1 MVLSLFFKLI
11 KSLPLS
17 IVYVIS
23 DILNFLIYRV
33 FKYRVDLVTKNLKRS
48 NLNLEPYQIN
58 IITKKFYRYFTD
70 LYLESIKMD
79 SFSKSDFDN
88 KFNVKNVELL
98 NKFYNQ
104 GKSVVFMC
112 SHYSGYEWCTSLP
125 YYIKHKFSAVY
136 TPIKNKSVND
146 FMYNSRSRH
155 GLELI
160 SRYDAI
166 KEIHKR
172 ESESKTPYLYGL
184 VADQSPQLR
193 TKSYW
198 SKFLGVKVPVFT
210 GSERIAKK
218 YNLPVVYGR
227 MKKLKRGYYS
237 VEFQLITENPNDYDD
252 YEITEKYL
260 RLVENQLHE
269 DPHPYLWTHNRFKH
283 SGKAPKD

>member
-1 MVLSLFFKLI
+1 MVLSLFFRLI
-11 KSLPLS
+11 NRLPLR

-33 FKYRVDLVTKNLKRS
+33 FKYRADLVVKNLKRS
-48 NLNLEPYQIN
+48 NLNLDLNQIN
-58 IITKKFYRYFTD
+58 IITKRFYRYFTD

-88 KFNVKNVELL
+88 KFQVNNVELL
-98 NKFYNQ
+98 NKFYNK

-184 VADQSPQLR
+184 VADQSPQLSK
-193 TKSYW
+193 KSYW

-237 VEFQLITENPNDYDD
+237 VEFQLITDNPNDYDD

-260 RLVENQLHE
+260 RLLEDQLHE

-283 SGKAPKD
+283 ASKAPKD

>member
-33 FKYRVDLVTKNLKRS
+33 FKYRVDLVVKNLKRS
-48 NLNLEPYQIN
+48 NLNLKPYQIN

-125 YYIKHKFSAVY
+125 YYIKHKFSVVY
-136 TPIKNKSVND
+136 TPIKNKPVND

-155 GLELI
+155 GL
-160 SRYDAI
+160 
-166 KEIHKR
+166 
-172 ESESKTPYLYGL
+172 
-184 VADQSPQLR
+184 
-193 TKSYW
+193 
-198 SKFLGVKVPVFT
+198 
-210 GSERIAKK
+210 
-218 YNLPVVYGR
+218 
-227 MKKLKRGYYS
+227 
-237 VEFQLITENPNDYDD
+237 
-252 YEITEKYL
+252 
-260 RLVENQLHE
+260 
-269 DPHPYLWTHNRFKH
+269 
-283 SGKAPKD
+283 

>member
-1 MVLSLFFKLI
+1 
-11 KSLPLS
+11 
-17 IVYVIS
+17 
-23 DILNFLIYRV
+23 
-33 FKYRVDLVTKNLKRS
+33 
-48 NLNLEPYQIN
+48 
-58 IITKKFYRYFTD
+58 
-70 LYLESIKMD
+70 MD

-125 YYIKHKFSAVY
+125 YYIKHKFSVVY

-166 KEIHKR
+166 KEIHKK

>member
-125 YYIKHKFSAVY
+125 YYIKHKFSVVY

-172 ESESKTPYLYGL
+172 ESELKTPYLYGL

-283 SGKAPKD
+283 AGKAPKD